1 MKKLVT
7 WPHVTSNFRFFW
19 IIFDDESDGQ
29 VKISKFEFLRFHR
42 NKVWIRPLFYS
53 QFLELL
59 SAPWKEKS
67 SRLLKLEA
75 LKIPEI
81 ITVKKNNKR
90 PRYDEISGKY
100 INITL
105 AVLWTHSRV
114 SNQKLKNFK
123 QHKINKCTATI
134 KHFLKALQNIFI
146 PMSKSKLK

>member
-1 MKKLVT
+1 M
-7 WPHVTSNFRFFW
+7 
-19 IIFDDESDGQ
+19 
-29 VKISKFEFLRFHR
+29 
-42 NKVWIRPLFYS
+42 FYS

-114 SNQKLKNFK
+114 LNQKLKNFK
-123 QHKINKCTATI
+123 QHKINKCSATI
-134 KHFLKALQNIFI
+134 KQFFKSFTEYFYSNVKKQIEIKKNTLVLRNSYYVLCHQII
-146 PMSKSKLK
+146 TSK